1 MRMMTVVW
9 AVALISLQSTPGQ
22 EPLSLVRTIDL
33 PRVEGRIDHLAFDG
47 AGQRLF
53 VAALGN
59 NTVEV
64 LDLKGNTDIK
74 SLPGFHEPQGIA
86 VAPDAKVIAVANGQ
100 GEGLQLVDAADY
112 RLTKSIPLG
121 DDSDNVRYDA
131 AAVRLYV

>member
-33 PRVEGRIDHLAFDG
+33 PGVEGRIDHLAIDV
-47 AGQRLF
+47 AAQRLF

-64 LDLKGNTDIK
+64 LDVKDGRHIK
-74 SLPGFHEPQGIA
+74 SLAGFREPQGVA
-86 VAPDAKVIAVANGQ
+86 VIPDATLVAVANGQ
-100 GEGLQLVDAADY
+100 GDGLQM
-112 RLTKSIPLG
+112 I
-121 DDSDNVRYDA
+121 
-131 AAVRLYV
+131 